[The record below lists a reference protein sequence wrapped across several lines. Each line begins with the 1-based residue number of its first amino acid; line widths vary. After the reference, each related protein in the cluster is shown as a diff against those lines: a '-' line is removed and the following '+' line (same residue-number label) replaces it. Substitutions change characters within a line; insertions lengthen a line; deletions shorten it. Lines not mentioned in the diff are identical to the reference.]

1 MQIGLRIDVDTLR
14 GTRLGVPELC
24 RILKENDIHASF
36 FFSVGPD
43 NMGRHLW
50 RLLRPAFLLK
60 MMRTKA
66 ASLYGWDILLKGTFW
81 PGPSIARKAGQ
92 AIQQAAGEG
101 HEIGLHAWD
110 HHGWQ
115 ADIKE
120 MSAIRLHSLLSQGV
134 AAIRS
139 LTGKNPTCSAAPA
152 WRCTDTVLLEKEK
165 FAFLYNSD
173 CRGESLF
180 YPQVSGK
187 ILQTPQAPTTLP
199 TYDELVGQQG
209 VTEENYNEHLLSFLH
224 PDRLNILTIHAEV
237 EGIVHKT
244 MFADFIKIAKERSC
258 SFVPLGEI
266 VRGENKEDIAIASIQ
281 EQIIPGR
288 EGWISVQRSIAPDAT
303 REDFY

>member
-81 PGPSIARKAGQ
+81 PGPSIAGKAGQ
-92 AIQQAAGEG
+92 AIQQAAREG
-101 HEIGLHAWD
+101 QEIGLHAWD

-115 ADIKE
+115 VGIKE
-120 MSAIRLHSLLSQGV
+120 MSASRLHSLLSQGV
-134 AAIRS
+134 AALIS
-139 LTGKNPTCSAAPA
+139 LTGKSPTCSAAPA
-152 WRCTDTVLLEKEK
+152 WRSTNIALLEKEK

-173 CRGESLF
+173 CRGESIF
-180 YPQVSGK
+180 YPQVSGE
-187 ILQTPQAPTTLP
+187 ILRTPQVPTTLP
-199 TYDELVGQQG
+199 TYDELIGQQG
-209 VTEENYNEHLLSFLH
+209 VIEENYNEHLFSALH

-237 EGIVHKT
+237 EGIVHKA
-244 MFADFIKIAKERSC
+244 MFADFIKIAKGRGC

-266 VRGENKEDIAIASIQ
+266 VRKEKKEDMEIASIQ
-281 EQIIPGR
+281 EQSVPGR
-288 EGWISVQRSIAPDAT
+288 EGWISVQGSIAPDPT
-303 REDFY
+303 R